1 MAPSLLDLIRTT
13 DPSSAARQLGE
24 LDDRE
29 IVDLL
34 RQMHPG
40 FALAILDEFE
50 ALRRD
55 RICAVAPVELA
66 QQWRH
71 DHHFE
76 QGTVG
81 RLMEV
86 PNAVFRADTLVG
98 EVIETLREVVKNTF
112 VIYVFVTDAEGH
124 LVGVVAFRELLF
136 AGREQYLHSVMVRQP
151 FCLRPDTPV
160 LDAMREVVTRHYPAY
175 PVCDHQG
182 RLLGSV
188 RGNVLFEQQTFE
200 ISAQAG
206 AMVGVEREER
216 ISTPWPQSFRFRH
229 PWLQLNLLTAFLA
242 AAVVGWFQDAINQIV
257 LLAVFLPVLAGQS
270 SNTGCQTLA
279 ITLRGMTLGELRPE
293 QVGRVVLKES
303 WLGFWNGLL
312 VGLVAAVAM
321 FAMASVQ
328 NHPQALGLALITLLA
343 MAASCL
349 MSGLAGTLIPLGMR
363 RLGADPAS
371 ASGIFLSTATDVVS
385 MAVFLGLAS
394 AFVL

>member
-1 MAPSLLDLIRTT
+1 MAQSLLDQISTT
-13 DPSSAARQLGE
+13 DPTSAARKLVDQDDQLIAE
-24 LDDRE
+24 L
-29 IVDLL
+29 LG
-34 RQMHPG
+34 QMNPG
-40 FALAILDEFE
+40 FALEILGEFD
-50 ALRRD
+50 ALRRE
-55 RICAVAPVELA
+55 RICAAAPLETA
-66 QQWRH
+66 QQWRR

-76 QGTVG
+76 EGTVG
-81 RLMEV
+81 RLMEM
-86 PNAVFRADTLVG
+86 PKAVFRADASVG
-98 EVIETLREVVKNTF
+98 EVVEALREVVKSAF
-112 VIYVFVTDAEGH
+112 VIYVFVTNAEGR

-136 AGREQYLHSVMVRQP
+136 AAREQSLQSVMVREP
-151 FCLRPDTPV
+151 FFLRPDTPV
-160 LDAMREVVTRHYPAY
+160 VAAMREVVPRHYPAY
-175 PVCDHQG
+175 PVCDREG

-188 RGNVLFEQQTFE
+188 RGHVLFEQQTFE

-279 ITLRGMTLGELRPE
+279 ITLRGMTLGELKPE
-293 QVGRVVLKES
+293 QVRRVVLKES

-312 VGLVAAVAM
+312 VGIVAAVAM
-321 FAMASVQ
+321 YAMARVQ
-328 NHPQALGLALITLLA
+328 GNPAALGLALITVFA
-343 MAASCL
+343 MAVSCL

-394 AFVL
+394 ALVL